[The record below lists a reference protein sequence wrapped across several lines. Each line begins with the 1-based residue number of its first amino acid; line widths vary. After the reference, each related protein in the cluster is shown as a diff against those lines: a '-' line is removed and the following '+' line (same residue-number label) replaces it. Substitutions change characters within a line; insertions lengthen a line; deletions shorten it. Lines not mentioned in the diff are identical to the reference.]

1 MCEESADAGYTSL
14 MNTKVTPKDFFLWAS
29 AMVAIYGGIIAFI
42 TLLFEYINYAYPDVL
57 SYYSDPFSGS
67 IRFSM
72 ASLLV
77 LVPVAVLI
85 MRLIRSDIARDSS
98 KQDLWVRR
106 WALYLT
112 LFIAG
117 TTVVVDLI
125 TLINYLLG
133 GELTIR
139 FILKVATVL
148 LVAGAAFLHFLAD
161 LRGYWSQYPARAKIV
176 SWAVGVVVVA
186 AIASGFLIMGSPN
199 QVRLYRYDG
208 QKVSDLQ
215 NIQWQI
221 VNYWQQKQ
229 TLPNSLTELEDPI
242 SGATIPL
249 DPQSK
254 EAYTYR
260 KTGALTFE
268 LCALFNAESNNEVA
282 SLARDPYYYGVES
295 ENWQHVSGEV
305 CFERTIDPERY
316 PPYKK

>member
-1 MCEESADAGYTSL
+1 MDKP
-14 MNTKVTPKDFFLWAS
+14 KVTPKDFFLWAG
-29 AMVAIYGGIIAFI
+29 AMVALYGSVISLV
-42 TLLFEYINYAYPDVL
+42 TLLFEYINYSFPDPL
-57 SYYSDPFSGS
+57 EYYVDPYSGG
-67 IRFSM
+67 IRFAM
-72 ASLLV
+72 ASLIV
-77 LVPVAVLI
+77 LVPVTIILL
-85 MRLIRSDIARDSS
+85 RLIRTDIAHEPVKSE
-98 KQDLWVRR
+98 LWVRR
-106 WALYLT
+106 WALMLT
-112 LFIAG
+112 VFVAAAA
-117 TTVVVDLI
+117 VVGDLI
-125 TLINYLLG
+125 TLINYFLG
-133 GELTIR
+133 GELTMR